1 MCLIFWRLHVS
12 TCPYLYLLSW
22 FLCNGQAY
30 QSFVCNTSPT
40 GLCNTMGRLT
50 PSLYSKVM
58 VATNLSDSLY
68 QNGPLLARLV
78 DCSFVIETFD
88 QINKDDCP
96 SFKRNSHQIFI
107 GLVLVST
114 AVMFS
119 VILWVVFVK
128 ERQAQMST
136 KKENT

>member
-1 MCLIFWRLHVS
+1 
-12 TCPYLYLLSW
+12 
-22 FLCNGQAY
+22 
-30 QSFVCNTSPT
+30 
-40 GLCNTMGRLT
+40 MGRLT

>member
-1 MCLIFWRLHVS
+1 
-12 TCPYLYLLSW
+12 
-22 FLCNGQAY
+22 
-30 QSFVCNTSPT
+30 
-40 GLCNTMGRLT
+40 
-50 PSLYSKVM
+50 M
-58 VATNLSDSLY
+58 VATNLSDSLHR
-68 QNGPLLARLV
+68 NGPLLAGLV

-96 SFKRNSHQIFI
+96 SFKRDNHQIFI

-114 AVMFS
+114 TMMFS

-128 ERQAQMST
+128 ERRAQMSA